1 MKKAFSFFFAFMLF
15 VSFSELAFSQKQ
27 LPVKI
32 TPVDKNA
39 PGKLSS
45 VNQNIVTI
53 GNNNDNSLINQTVL
67 PGNGSTS
74 GNGRA
79 PQGSRRFV
87 NIKYV
92 ISGAEMTAS
101 GFGANAITSI
111 GWRYNVPGFG
121 TPVAQSFATTGR
133 IIVYVKDTVGTATT
147 VGSTFIDTNGVGY
160 TKIIEGTFSMP
171 STSSEMNID
180 VPVGG
185 PGTSTF
191 IPTP

>member
-92 ISGAEMTAS
+92 KSKIC
-101 GFGANAITSI
+101 FTSI
-111 GWRYNVPGFG
+111 TPKGISRTGILEKPILRHRAGCPAGQAGRLFYPGRR
-121 TPVAQSFATTGR
+121 S
-133 IIVYVKDTVGTATT
+133 
-147 VGSTFIDTNGVGY
+147 
-160 TKIIEGTFSMP
+160 P
-171 STSSEMNID
+171 SGESIC
-180 VPVGG
+180 
-185 PGTSTF
+185 
-191 IPTP
+191 